1 MLWMLL
7 FFFLAKITYM
17 KVLSLT
23 KEGWTDRLDRS
34 EDPNPC
40 TVTTMKI
47 LLSVIECQWYVR
59 SMPQFNWFKFNA
71 VYTLCKLGTASSCLS
86 L

>member
-1 MLWMLL
+1 MNVTVLPWG
-7 FFFLAKITYM
+7 KITYM

-47 LLSVIECQWYVR
+47 LHLVKESQWSIR
-59 SMPQFNWFKFNA
+59 SMPQFNWFKFNIIYPLNEL
-71 VYTLCKLGTASSCLS
+71 VTASSCL
-86 L
+86 LL